1 MSAFAASFNRLPI
14 WHRRLRVWGAD
25 FHACSL
31 DRLVY
36 LALHRLGLMGKAE
49 RAFFETQI
57 QPGMNVIEAGAN
69 IGVYT
74 LQLSRLVGPEGRVF
88 AFEPDPH
95 LFACLRE
102 NLGRARVTNVEPHH
116 CALGSAAGKL
126 SLAWDG
132 LNSGDTH
139 LSREAPPGAAQV
151 EVARLDTVLAGK
163 RVDFFKLDVQGWE
176 LEVLRGM
183 TGLFAANPA
192 LRLFVEYWPAGL
204 RRAGTEPAE
213 LLAFFKELGW
223 ELASTPDFQPMN
235 AARFTA
241 WDAKPQAFQ
250 NVFCVRR
257 EQRSSG

>member
-1 MSAFAASFNRLPI
+1 MSAFAARFNRLPV
-14 WHRRLRVWGAD
+14 WHRRVRVWDAD
-25 FHACSL
+25 FRACSL

-36 LALHRLGLMGKAE
+36 LTLHRLGLMGKEE
-49 RAFFETQI
+49 RAFFESQI
-57 QPGMNVIEAGAN
+57 KPGMNIAEAGAN

-74 LQLSRLVGPEGRVF
+74 IQLSRLVGPEGRVF

-102 NLGRARVTNVEPHH
+102 NVERAGVTNVELHH
-116 CALGSAAGKL
+116 SALGSVPGKL

-139 LSREAPPGAAQV
+139 LSREAQAGAAQV
-151 EVARLDTVLAGK
+151 DVARLDTVLAGK

-192 LRLFVEYWPAGL
+192 LKLFVEYWPAGL

-213 LLAFFKELGW
+213 LLAFFKEDGW
-223 ELASTPDFQPMN
+223 ELASTPDLQTMTPE
-235 AARFTA
+235 RFA
-241 WDAKPQAFQ
+241 KWDAQPNAFQ
-250 NVFCVRR
+250 NVLAVRR
-257 EQRSSG
+257 

>member
-1 MSAFAASFNRLPI
+1 MSTFATRFNRLLV
-14 WHRRLRVWGAD
+14 WHRRVRVWDAD
-25 FHACSL
+25 FRACSL

-36 LALHRLGLMGKAE
+36 LTLHRLGVMGKEE
-49 RAFFETQI
+49 RVFFASQI
-57 QPGMNVIEAGAN
+57 KPGMNVAEAGAN

-95 LFACLRE
+95 LFACLCE
-102 NLGRARVTNVEPHH
+102 NLDRAGVTNVEPHH
-116 CALGSAAGKL
+116 CALGATAGKL

-139 LSREAPPGAAQV
+139 LSREAQAGAAQV
-151 EVARLDTVLAGK
+151 EVARLDEVLAGK

-183 TGLFAANPA
+183 TGLFAANPT

-213 LLAFFKELGW
+213 LLVFFREHGW
-223 ELASTPDFQPMN
+223 QLAGTPDLQPMD
-235 AARFTA
+235 AARFAA
-241 WDAKPQAFQ
+241 WDARPQDFK
-250 NVFCVRR
+250 NVFATR
-257 EQRSSG
+257 GGGW

>member
-1 MSAFAASFNRLPI
+1 MSAFAARFNRLPV

-25 FHACSL
+25 FRACSL

-36 LALHRLGLMGKAE
+36 LTLHRLGFMGRDE
-49 RAFFETQI
+49 RVFFQSHI
-57 QPGMNVIEAGAN
+57 QPGMNVAEAGAN

-74 LQLSRLVGPEGRVF
+74 IQLSRLVGPEGRVF

-102 NLGRARVTNVEPHH
+102 NLDRAGITNVEPHH
-116 CALGSAAGKL
+116 CALGSAPGKL

-139 LSREAPPGAAQV
+139 LSREAQPGAAQV
-151 EVARLDTVLAGK
+151 DVARLDTVLAGK

-183 TGLFAANPA
+183 TGLFDANPA
-192 LRLFVEYWPAGL
+192 LRLFIEYWPAGL
-204 RRAGTEPAE
+204 RRAGTEPGA
-213 LLAFFKELGW
+213 LLDFLREHRWQLTYG
-223 ELASTPDFQPMN
+223 PDFTPIPAGQFAKWDTSTEFVNLN
-235 AARFTA
+235 AT
-241 WDAKPQAFQ
+241 
-250 NVFCVRR
+250 RR
-257 EQRSSG
+257 

>member
-1 MSAFAASFNRLPI
+1 MSAFAARFNRLPV
-14 WHRRLRVWGAD
+14 WHRRVRVWGAD
-25 FHACSL
+25 FRACSL

-36 LALHRLGLMGKAE
+36 LTLHRLAFMGKEE

-57 QPGMNVIEAGAN
+57 KPGMHIAEAGAN

-88 AFEPDPH
+88 TFEPDPH

-102 NLGRARVTNVEPHH
+102 NLDRAGVTNVEPHH
-116 CALGSAAGKL
+116 CALGSAAAKL

-139 LSREAPPGAAQV
+139 LSREAQAGAAQV
-151 EVARLDTVLAGK
+151 DVARLDTVLAGK

-183 TGLFAANPA
+183 TGLFPANPA
-192 LRLFVEYWPAGL
+192 LKLFVEYWPAGL

-213 LLAFFKELGW
+213 LRAFFREHGW
-223 ELASTPDFQPMN
+223 ELASTPDLGAMD
-235 AARFTA
+235 AGRFA
-241 WDAKPQAFQ
+241 KWDAQPQAFQ
-250 NVFCVRR
+250 NVFATR
-257 EQRSSG
+257 EPT

>member
-1 MSAFAASFNRLPI
+1 MSAFAARFNRLPI
-14 WHRRLRVWGAD
+14 WHRRVRVWGAD
-25 FHACSL
+25 FRACSL

-36 LALHRLGLMGKAE
+36 LTLHRLGFMGKEE
-49 RAFFETQI
+49 RAFFESQI
-57 QPGMNVIEAGAN
+57 KPGMNIAEAGAN

-74 LQLSRLVGPEGRVF
+74 IQLSRLAGPEGRVF

-95 LFACLRE
+95 LFACLCE
-102 NLGRARVTNVEPHH
+102 NLDRAEVTNVEAHH
-116 CALGSAAGKL
+116 CALGSAPGKL

-139 LSREAPPGAAQV
+139 LSREAQAGAAQV
-151 EVARLDTVLAGK
+151 DVARLDTVLAGK

-183 TGLFAANPA
+183 NELFSEIPT

-204 RRAGTEPAE
+204 RRAGTEPAA
-213 LLAFFKELGW
+213 LLAFFKEHAW
-223 ELASTPDFQPMN
+223 ELASTPDLQPMT
-235 AARFTA
+235 AARFAA

-250 NVFCVRR
+250 NLFATRTTLRR
-257 EQRSSG
+257 

>member
-1 MSAFAASFNRLPI
+1 MSAFAARFNRLPM

-25 FHACSL
+25 FRACSF

-36 LALHRLGLMGKAE
+36 LALHRLGFMGRGE

-57 QPGMNVIEAGAN
+57 QPGMNVVEAGAN

-74 LQLSRLVGPEGRVF
+74 IQLSRLVGPEGRVF

-102 NLGRARVTNVEPHH
+102 NLVRAGIKNVEPHH

-139 LSREAPPGAAQV
+139 LSREAQPGAVPV
-151 EVARLDTVLAGK
+151 EVARLDTVLAGR

-183 TGLFAANPA
+183 TGLFPANPA
-192 LRLFVEYWPAGL
+192 LHLFVEYWPAGL
-204 RRAGTEPAE
+204 RRAGTEPAA
-213 LLAFFKELGW
+213 LLAFFQEHGW
-223 ELASTPDFQPMN
+223 ELAGTPDLRAMD
-235 AARFTA
+235 AARFAA
-241 WDAKPQAFQ
+241 WDAKPKAFQ
-250 NVFCVRR
+250 NVFATRR
-257 EQRSSG
+257 A

>member
-1 MSAFAASFNRLPI
+1 M
-14 WHRRLRVWGAD
+14 
-25 FHACSL
+25 
-31 DRLVY
+31 
-36 LALHRLGLMGKAE
+36 
-49 RAFFETQI
+49 
-57 QPGMNVIEAGAN
+57 
-69 IGVYT
+69 
-74 LQLSRLVGPEGRVF
+74 F

-102 NLGRARVTNVEPHH
+102 NLECAGVTNVEAHH
-116 CALGSAAGKL
+116 CALGSAPGKL

-139 LSREAPPGAAQV
+139 LSREAQLGAAQV

-192 LRLFVEYWPAGL
+192 LKLFVEYWPGGL

-213 LLAFFKELGW
+213 LLAFFNEHGW
-223 ELASTPDFQPMN
+223 ELAGTPDLQAM
-235 AARFTA
+235 TA
-241 WDAKPQAFQ
+241 ELFAKWDAEPQAFQ
-250 NVFCVRR
+250 NVFAT
-257 EQRSSG
+257 RSSGSTRVSRVGLRVPRRRTFLPCDS